1 MNSAEAKLEM
11 RILPRLL
18 EKLQSSD
25 ISQSIMSNGSIYLE
39 GLTTEQLC
47 SLSSNFDIS
56 DMTSNSLKESME
68 TMQNIANRRD
78 TSKFISTNK
87 LALVLKKLQEG
98 SVSK

>member
-1 MNSAEAKLEM
+1 MTLTETKLEM

-18 EKLQSSD
+18 DKLQSSD

-56 DMTSNSLKESME
+56 DMTSASLKESVD
-68 TMQNIANRRD
+68 TIQNNANRRD

-98 SVSK
+98 SITK